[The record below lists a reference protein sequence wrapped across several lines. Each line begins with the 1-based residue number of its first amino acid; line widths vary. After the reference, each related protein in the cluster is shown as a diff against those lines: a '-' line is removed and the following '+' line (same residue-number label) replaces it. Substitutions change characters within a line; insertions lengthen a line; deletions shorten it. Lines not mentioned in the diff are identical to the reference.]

1 MSEERPKE
9 DLEKNASTLTDEE
22 AEGVVGG
29 TGLSVANLQVRGGGA
44 AAATENGT
52 GTQKLYK
59 ITHDGGS
66 SEGWGPVLSSG

>member
-1 MSEERPKE
+1 MAEERPKDE
-9 DLEKNASTLTDEE
+9 AEKTESTLTDEE

-29 TGLSVANLQVRGGGA
+29 AGLSVANLQVRGGGGT
-44 AAATENGT
+44 AATENGT

-66 SEGWGPVLSSG
+66 SEGWGPVLSG